1 MLLEEAVERTIYHAL
16 REEIVKRGFL
26 PDIFSYDIENPNLV
40 IAKAEN
46 DRYKVDLN
54 TLRITK
60 GYAIEVFNYANN
72 QSYGDKQVPR
82 IVIHTDSF
90 IPGSLG
96 LDPTNKYEKQLDGS
110 FKVKKSVEMVSDLYF
125 SLNLVANTVSSMRQ
139 LHDIMANV
147 LPRRGYIKWYQD
159 NGLRPHS
166 NILIQYLASADVS
179 FLSEG
184 IMEKVYKY
192 MIPDVH
198 EIDDKVIY
206 ENIPPII
213 NIEVEKDGNNLLNIN

>member
-1 MLLEEAVERTIYHAL
+1 MLLEEAVERTIYHSL
-16 REEIVKRGFL
+16 REEIVKRGYL
-26 PDIFSYDIENPNLV
+26 PDIYDYDIENTDLT
-40 IAKAEN
+40 IAKSEN
-46 DRYKVDLN
+46 IRYNVDLKAIKVD
-54 TLRITK
+54 K
-60 GYAIEVFNYANN
+60 GFAIEVFNYSNN
-72 QSYGDKQVPR
+72 QSYGDKEVPR

-96 LDPTNKYEKQLDGS
+96 LDPSRKYEKNIDGS
-110 FKVKKSVEMVSDLYF
+110 FKVLKSVEMVSDFYF

-159 NGLRPHS
+159 NGLRPYS
-166 NILIQYLASADVS
+166 NLLIQYLASADVS

-198 EIDDKVIY
+198 EIDDKTIY
-206 ENIPPII
+206 DNIPAII
-213 NIEVEKDGNNLLNIN
+213 NIQVDKDDNNLLNIN

>member
-1 MLLEEAVERTIYHAL
+1 MLLEEAVERTIYHSL
-16 REEIVKRGFL
+16 REEIVKRGYL
-26 PDIFSYDIENPNLV
+26 PDIYDYDIENTDLA
-40 IAKAEN
+40 IAKSEN
-46 DRYKVDLN
+46 IRYNIDLKAIKVD
-54 TLRITK
+54 K
-60 GYAIEVFNYANN
+60 GFAIEVFNYSNN
-72 QSYGDKQVPR
+72 QSYGDKEVPR

-96 LDPTNKYEKQLDGS
+96 LDPSRKYEKNVDGS
-110 FKVKKSVEMVSDLYF
+110 FKVLKSVEMVSDFYF

-159 NGLRPHS
+159 NGLRPYS
-166 NILIQYLASADVS
+166 NLLIQYLASADVS

-198 EIDDKVIY
+198 EIDDKTIY
-206 ENIPPII
+206 DNIPAII
-213 NIEVEKDGNNLLNIN
+213 NIQVDKDDNNLLNIN

>member
-1 MLLEEAVERTIYHAL
+1 MLLEEAVERTIYHSL
-16 REEIVKRGFL
+16 REEIVKRGYL
-26 PDIFSYDIENPNLV
+26 PNIYDYDIENTDLT
-40 IAKAEN
+40 IAKSEN
-46 DRYKVDLN
+46 IRYNIDLKAIKVD
-54 TLRITK
+54 K
-60 GYAIEVFNYANN
+60 GFAIEVFNYSNN
-72 QSYGDKQVPR
+72 QSYGDKEVPR

-96 LDPTNKYEKQLDGS
+96 LDPGRKYEKNVDGS
-110 FKVKKSVEMVSDLYF
+110 FKVLKSVEMVSDFYF

-159 NGLRPHS
+159 NGLRPYS
-166 NILIQYLASADVS
+166 NLLIQYLASADVS

-198 EIDDKVIY
+198 EIDDKTIY
-206 ENIPPII
+206 DNIPAII
-213 NIEVEKDGNNLLNIN
+213 NIQVDKDDNNLLNIN

>member
-16 REEIVKRGFL
+16 RKEIVSRGYL
-26 PDIFSYDIENPNLV
+26 PNIYDYDIENVDIV
-40 IAKAEN
+40 IAKSEN
-46 DRYKVDLN
+46 RRYNIDLSQIKVE
-54 TLRITK
+54 K
-60 GYAIEVFNYANN
+60 GFAIEVFNYANN

-82 IVIHTDSF
+82 IVVHTDAF
-90 IPGSLG
+90 IPGNLG
-96 LDPTNKYEKQLDGS
+96 LDPMNKYEKNLDGT
-110 FKVKKSVEMVSDLYF
+110 FKTLKSVEMVSDFYF

-159 NGLRPHS
+159 NDLRPHS
-166 NILIQYLASADVS
+166 NLLIQYLASADVS

-198 EIDDKVIY
+198 EIDDKVILD
-206 ENIPPII
+206 NIPAII
-213 NIEVEKDGNNLLNIN
+213 NIDIEKDETNLLNIN